1 MADDANRSSAPL
13 YNSSMPDQSNLSRRG
28 ALMGLASAPLL
39 AQASLAAAEA
49 SRPRPF
55 RVAIPQRKIDR
66 ILKRVRDAQ
75 WPDRL
80 DGSAW
85 QYGANWDYMHE
96 LAGYWTTRFDWRKAE
111 AKLNA
116 HPQFIAQVDGFDIHY
131 YHVRGKGPRPF
142 PIVLTHGWPGS
153 VVEFQDAIGPL
164 TDPAAFGGSADD
176 AFDVVI
182 PSLPGFGFSS
192 KPPKPVGPVTIARL
206 WNKLMKDVAGYSRF
220 GAQGGD
226 WGQAVT
232 IQLAVQFP
240 ESLAGI
246 HFSGTTARALPEA
259 EQTDEEKAWVRVS
272 GAYRQTELDY
282 FGEQSRKPQTV
293 AFALSDSPLG
303 TAAWII
309 EKFKVWSDSESGVD
323 GIEHA
328 FTKDQL
334 LTNVMWYLVTDT
346 AGSAVWIYRGN
357 ADEPAGP
364 RGKIA
369 VPTGFAGFPKEM
381 PIFLPP
387 RRFLE
392 RDFNLVHYTQMPK
405 GGHFACMEQPRL
417 FVDDLRTFFRG
428 VRS

>member
-1 MADDANRSSAPL
+1 M
-13 YNSSMPDQSNLSRRG
+13 YNPSMPDESNLSRRR
-28 ALMGLASAPLL
+28 ALLGLASTPLL
-39 AQASLAAAEA
+39 ALAETSA
-49 SRPRPF
+49 PRPF
-55 RVAIPQRKIDR
+55 RVAVPQRNVDR
-66 ILKRVRDAQ
+66 ILRRVREAQ

-85 QYGANWDYMHE
+85 QYGANWDYMKE
-96 LAGYWTTRFDWRKAE
+96 LAGYWTTQFDWRKAE
-111 AKLNA
+111 AKLNT

-131 YHVRGKGPRPF
+131 YHVRGKGPHTF
-142 PIVLTHGWPGS
+142 PIILTHGWPGS
-153 VVEFQDAIGPL
+153 IVEFQDAIGPL

-206 WNKLMKDVAGYSRF
+206 WHKLMKDVAGYSRF

-232 IQLAVQFP
+232 IQLAAQFP

-246 HFSGTTARALPEA
+246 HFNGTTARPLPEA
-259 EQTDEEKAWVRVS
+259 EQTEEEKAWVRAS
-272 GAYRQTELDY
+272 NAYRQTELDY

-303 TAAWII
+303 TAAWIV
-309 EKFKVWSDSESGVD
+309 EKFKAWSDSEA

-328 FTKDQL
+328 FTKDHL
-334 LTNVMWYLVTDT
+334 LTNVMWYLVTGT
-346 AGSAVWIYRGN
+346 AGSAVWIYRGSV
-357 ADEPAGP
+357 DEPAAP
-364 RGKIA
+364 RAGIK
-369 VPTGFAGFPKEM
+369 VRTGFAAFPKEM

-392 RDFNLVHYTQMPK
+392 RDFNLVHYTQMPH
-405 GGHFACMEQPRL
+405 GGHFACLEQPRL
-417 FVDDLRTFFRG
+417 FVDDLRTFFRK
-428 VRS
+428 VRA

>member
-1 MADDANRSSAPL
+1 M
-13 YNSSMPDQSNLSRRG
+13 SNESKPTRRNT
-28 ALMGLASAPLL
+28 LLGLASMPLMAP
-39 AQASLAAAEA
+39 AARGEA
-49 SRPRPF
+49 APRPF
-55 RVAIPQRKIDR
+55 RIAVPQRKIDR
-66 ILKRVRDAQ
+66 ILARVREAQ

-80 DGSAW
+80 DGSQW
-85 QYGANWDYMHE
+85 QYGVNWDYMKE
-96 LAGYWTTRFDWRKAE
+96 LAAFWTTRFDWRKAE
-111 AKLNA
+111 AKLNS
-116 HPQFIAQVDGFDIHY
+116 HPQFIASIDGLDIHY

-153 VVEFQDAIGPL
+153 VVEFQDAIEQL
-164 TDPAAFGGSADD
+164 TNPAAFGGSEDD

-192 KPPKPVGPVTIARL
+192 KPPKPVGPPTIARL
-206 WNKLMKDVAGYSRF
+206 WHKLMKDVAGYPRF

-232 IQLAVQFP
+232 IQLAAQFP

-259 EQTDEEKAWVRVS
+259 EQTEEEKAWVRLS
-272 GAYRQTELDY
+272 NAYRQNELDY
-282 FGEQSRKPQTV
+282 FGEQTHKPQTV
-293 AFALSDSPLG
+293 SFALSDSPLAA
-303 TAAWII
+303 AAWIL
-309 EKFKVWSDSESGVD
+309 EKFKSWSDSD
-323 GIEHA
+323 AGIESA

-334 LTNVMWYLVTDT
+334 LTNIMWYLVTDT
-346 AGSAVWIYRGN
+346 AGSGVWIYRGN
-357 ADEPAGP
+357 ADDPAAP
-364 RGKIA
+364 RGRVS
-369 VPTGFAGFPKEM
+369 VPTGFAAFPKEM

-392 RDFNLVHYTQMPK
+392 RDFNLIHYTQMPR

-417 FVDDLRTFFRG
+417 FSEDLRAFFRA

>member
-1 MADDANRSSAPL
+1 M
-13 YNSSMPDQSNLSRRG
+13 YNPSMPDDPNLSRRRT
-28 ALMGLASAPLL
+28 LLGLAATPLL
-39 AQASLAAAEA
+39 ALAAET
-49 SRPRPF
+49 SPPRPF
-55 RVAIPQRKIDR
+55 RAAIPQRKIDR

-85 QYGANWDYMHE
+85 QYGANWDYMKE
-96 LAGYWTTRFDWRKAE
+96 LAGYWTTQFDWRKAE

-116 HPQFIAQVDGFDIHY
+116 RPQFVAQVDGFDIHY
-131 YHVRGKGPRPF
+131 YHVRGKGPHPF

-153 VVEFQDAIGPL
+153 VVEFQEAIGPL
-164 TDPAAFGGSADD
+164 TDPAAYGGSAED

-206 WNKLMKDVAGYSRF
+206 WHKLMKDIGGYSRF

-232 IQLAVQFP
+232 IQLASQFP

-246 HFSGTTARALPEA
+246 HLSGTTARQLPEA
-259 EQTDEEKAWVRVS
+259 EQTEEEKAWVRTS
-272 GAYRQTELDY
+272 NAYRQTELDY
-282 FGEQSRKPQTV
+282 FGEQSRKPLTV

-309 EKFKVWSDSESGVD
+309 EKFKVWSDSEA

-334 LTNVMWYLVTDT
+334 LTNVMLYLVTDT

-357 ADEPAGP
+357 ADEPAAP
-364 RGKIA
+364 RGRIA
-369 VPTGFAGFPKEM
+369 TPTGFAAFPHEM

-392 RDFNLVHYTQMPK
+392 RDFNLVHYTRMTQ

-417 FVDDLRTFFRG
+417 FVEDLRTFFRG
-428 VRS
+428 VRA

>member
-1 MADDANRSSAPL
+1 
-13 YNSSMPDQSNLSRRG
+13 MPDESNPSRRR
-28 ALMGLASAPLL
+28 ALLGLASAPLL
-39 AQASLAAAEA
+39 VQASLTAADG
-49 SRPRPF
+49 SGPRPF

-66 ILKRVRDAQ
+66 ILKRVREAQ

-85 QYGANWDYMHE
+85 QYGANWDYMQE
-96 LAGYWTTRFDWRKAE
+96 LAGYWTTKFDWRKAE

-142 PIVLTHGWPGS
+142 PVVLTHGWPGS

-164 TDPAAFGGSADD
+164 TDPAAFGGSAED

-206 WNKLMKDVAGYSRF
+206 WHKLMKDVAGYARF

-226 WGQAVT
+226 WGQSVT

-240 ESLAGI
+240 ESLTGI
-246 HFSGTTARALPEA
+246 HFSGTTARPLPDA
-259 EQTDEEKAWVRVS
+259 EQTEEERAWVRQS
-272 GAYRQTELDY
+272 NAYRQTELDY

-303 TAAWII
+303 TAAWIV
-309 EKFKVWSDSESGVD
+309 EKFKVWSDSESGVA
-323 GIEHA
+323 GIERA

-364 RGKIA
+364 RNGIA
-369 VPTGFAGFPKEM
+369 VPTGVAAFPKEM

-392 RDFNLVHYTQMPK
+392 RDFNLVHYTKMPK

-428 VRS
+428 IRS

>member
-1 MADDANRSSAPL
+1 MKE
-13 YNSSMPDQSNLSRRG
+13 
-28 ALMGLASAPLL
+28 
-39 AQASLAAAEA
+39 LAA
-49 SRPRPF
+49 
-55 RVAIPQRKIDR
+55 
-66 ILKRVRDAQ
+66 
-75 WPDRL
+75 
-80 DGSAW
+80 
-85 QYGANWDYMHE
+85 
-96 LAGYWTTRFDWRKAE
+96 YWTTRYDWRKAE

-116 HPQFIAQVDGFDIHY
+116 HPQFIAQIDGFDIHH
-131 YHVRGKGPRPF
+131 YHVRGQGPRPF

-153 VVEFQDAIGPL
+153 VVEFQDAIDLL
-164 TDPAAFGGSADD
+164 TNPAASGGRAED

-192 KPPKPVGPVTIARL
+192 KPPKPIGPATIARL
-206 WNKLMKDVAGYSRF
+206 WHKLMRDVIGYPRF

-232 IQLAVQFP
+232 IQLATQFP
-240 ESLAGI
+240 DSLAGV

-259 EQTDEEKAWVRVS
+259 EQTEEEKAWVRLS
-272 GAYRQTELDY
+272 NAYRQNEIDY
-282 FGEQSRKPQTV
+282 FGEQSHKPQTV
-293 AFALSDSPLG
+293 SFALSDSPLG

-309 EKFKVWSDSESGVD
+309 EKFKGWSDSEA
-323 GIEHA
+323 GIESA

-334 LTNVMWYLVTDT
+334 LTNVMVYLVTDT

-357 ADEPAGP
+357 TDDPAAP
-364 RGKIA
+364 RGRIG

-392 RDFNLVHYTQMPK
+392 RDFNLVHYTQMPR
-405 GGHFACMEQPRL
+405 GGHFACLEQPQL
-417 FVDDLRTFFRG
+417 FVEDLRKFFRG